1 MGEFVAYYRVS
12 TERQRV
18 SGPGL
23 EAQRETGTIHPLIAK
38 SRDERGTASHDHG
51 DSSEFMIG
59 PPAFDSNRA
68 ASITESKL
76 SSLSA
81 ALP

>member
-23 EAQRETGTIHPLIAK
+23 EAQREAGAIRPLIAK
-38 SRDERGTASHDHG
+38 TAMNGAQLFKAHR
-51 DSSEFMIG
+51 DSSWLMNG
-59 PPAFDSNRA
+59 PL
-68 ASITESKL
+68 ASG
-76 SSLSA
+76 
-81 ALP
+81 